1 MSDTDRTLR
10 AVAVELAS
18 SAPLP
23 PPMPDLGPSSQSRW
37 RGPRI
42 AAAVAL
48 VTVVVPIVIT
58 AILLSVNSAPTANPD
73 AASAAMFEATGAA
86 SVAIVADDGTV
97 LRGYLWSGGDHAV
110 ILTQGFG
117 SDASE
122 IVELATAAHREGA
135 TVLLYENRGQG
146 LSGGTADPDML
157 GSDLA
162 AAIADLVTRGVES
175 VSVASFSHAATA
187 AIIVAADPPDQLEE
201 VVAIFPFAQYQ
212 GLDAGA
218 VVGDVAVPL
227 HLVGSAFPAP
237 YGPWVVSLVD
247 ASVQPDTTVEI
258 LQYPG
263 DQISLLDAN
272 KERLIEIISNLA
284 R

>member
-1 MSDTDRTLR
+1 
-10 AVAVELAS
+10 
-18 SAPLP
+18 
-23 PPMPDLGPSSQSRW
+23 MPDLGSGPSRSRW
-37 RGPRI
+37 GGPRI
-42 AAAVAL
+42 AAGVAL
-48 VTVVVPIVIT
+48 VTIVVPIVIT
-58 AILLSVNSAPTANPD
+58 MILLSVNASPRANPD
-73 AASAAMFEATGAA
+73 TASAAMFEATGAT

-97 LRGYLWSGGDHAV
+97 LRGYLWSGSSHAV
-110 ILTQGFG
+110 ILSQGFG

-146 LSGGTADPDML
+146 LSGGTADPALL
-157 GSDLA
+157 GPDLA
-162 AAIADLVTRGVES
+162 SAIADLVTRGVES

-187 AIIVAADPPDQLEE
+187 AIIVAADPPEQLDE

-212 GLDAGA
+212 GLDASA
-218 VVGDVAVPL
+218 FVGDVIVPL

-247 ASVQPDTTVEI
+247 ASVKPDTTVEI
-258 LQYPG
+258 LPYPG

-272 KERLIEIISNLA
+272 MDRLVEIVSNLA